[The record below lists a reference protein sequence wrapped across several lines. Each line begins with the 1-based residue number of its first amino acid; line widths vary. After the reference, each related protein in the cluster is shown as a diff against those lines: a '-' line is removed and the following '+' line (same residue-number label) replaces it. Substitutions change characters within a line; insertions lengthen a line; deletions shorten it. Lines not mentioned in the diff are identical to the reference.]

1 MGKTWT
7 QQEDE
12 FLKEHIG
19 EIPYKKIGEKIG
31 RTEYAVTNRASK
43 IKRNMKKATT
53 KKWLNEYL
61 PILEPKEGKRQ
72 IIKKL
77 KIDEKKAEK
86 IYKKWRY
93 AYVNRTM

>member
-1 MGKTWT
+1 MGKAWT
-7 QQEDE
+7 RQEDE

-61 PILEPKEGKRQ
+61 PLVSSTLGI
-72 IIKKL
+72 ISIKKKL
-77 KIDEKKAEK
+77 NISKTKAEK
-86 IYKKWRY
+86 LYKRWRQN
-93 AYVNRTM
+93 YVNRIA

>member
-1 MGKTWT
+1 MGKAWT
-7 QQEDE
+7 RQEDE

-53 KKWLNEYL
+53 KKWLNGYL
-61 PILEPKEGKRQ
+61 PLVSPTLG
-72 IIKKL
+72 IISINKKL
-77 KIDEKKAEK
+77 NISKTKAEK
-86 IYKKWRY
+86 LYKRWRY
-93 AYVNRTM
+93 NYVNKTM